1 MTKSSRKPLR
11 LALIGW
17 GAISRRIAELL
28 AERSKGDIAIAA
40 IAVRNPAAVG
50 KFPAG
55 AKLITSPDELAGL
68 DLDLVV
74 EAAGREAVGIWGEA
88 ALAHAPAF
96 VVASTSAFCDDAL
109 LARLD
114 AAAESHDS
122 QILIPPGALA
132 GIDGIAAASLLPLD
146 EVVHRIVKPP
156 QAWRGTSAESL
167 IALDTLTEATAFF
180 SGSAR
185 EAASRFPQN
194 ANVAVI
200 SALAG
205 IGLDRTRVEL
215 VADSAAAGNGHQ
227 LSARGAFGKLDI
239 AIENRPLVANPKS
252 SEMTALG
259 LVRLIENRVRTLV
272 R

>member
-1 MTKSSRKPLR
+1 MTQSRKPLR

-17 GAISRRIAELL
+17 GAINRRIAELL

-40 IAVRNPAAVG
+40 VAVRNAAAAINI
-50 KFPAG
+50 PAG
-55 AKLITSPDELAGL
+55 VKLITGPGELAGL
-68 DLDLVV
+68 NLDLVV

-96 VVASTSAFCDDAL
+96 AVASTSAFCDDAL
-109 LARLD
+109 LDRLI
-114 AAAESHDS
+114 AAAESRGS

-156 QAWRGTSAESL
+156 AAWRGTPAESL

-215 VADSAAAGNGHQ
+215 VADPAAAGNGHQ
-227 LSARGAFGKLDI
+227 LSARGAFGKLDL
-239 AIENRPLVANPKS
+239 AIENRPLATNPKS

-259 LVRLIENRVRTLV
+259 LVRLIENRMRTLV

>member
-1 MTKSSRKPLR
+1 MTQSRKKLR

-17 GAISRRIAELL
+17 GAINRRIAELL

-40 IAVRNPAAVG
+40 VAVRNAAAAINI
-50 KFPAG
+50 PAG
-55 AKLITSPDELAGL
+55 AELITGPGELAGL
-68 DLDLVV
+68 NLDLVV

-88 ALAHAPAF
+88 ALAHASAF
-96 VVASTSAFCDDAL
+96 AVASTSAFCDDAL
-109 LARLD
+109 LDRLI
-114 AAAESHDS
+114 AAAESRGS

-156 QAWRGTSAESL
+156 AAWRGTPAESL

-215 VADSAAAGNGHQ
+215 VADPAAAGNGHQ
-227 LSARGAFGKLDI
+227 LSARGAFGKLDL
-239 AIENRPLVANPKS
+239 AIENRPLATNPKS

-259 LVRLIENRVRTLV
+259 LVRLIENRMRTLV